1 MFQQISKK
9 LFYKH
14 YYVKV
19 TLLLLLIL
27 FIFSSSVQASIFNGS
42 PEIVDKLNSAFE
54 KIEDW
59 MLKLATPAA
68 AVAVAVGVFMKK
80 FSFGDEERIRMAKK
94 LIRGSL
100 FSYAF
105 ILVLDLVL
113 SAIQS
118 LLK

>member
-1 MFQQISKK
+1 MLQKISQK
-9 LFYKH
+9 LFNKKFYFKIAF
-14 YYVKV
+14 
-19 TLLLLLIL
+19 LLLLIL
-27 FIFSSSVQASIFNGS
+27 FVFSTYSQASIFNGN

-54 KIEDW
+54 KIEGW
-59 MLKLATPAA
+59 MIKLATPAA

-80 FSFGDEERIRMAKK
+80 FSFGDEERMRTAKK

-113 SAIQS
+113 SAIQT